1 MLNNQKLIIHNL
13 QPPEKNKRRFV
24 VGGRSSVARRAGF
37 SIAEV
42 VVAVFVISTGL
53 LAIISLIINS
63 LNYSMLSRD
72 QVIASQLA
80 QEGIELVRNV
90 RDNNI
95 FNGDEGW
102 NDGLSEYNN
111 ACVSYDMDTQTP
123 NFTCLDGVGN
133 QLYYDQDAYT
143 YSHSVAGNEATR
155 FYRQLALVEETE
167 TYGSENIDKLKVT
180 ASVWWGGSNKPDS
193 CNSASKCV
201 SIENILM
208 PYE

>member
-24 VGGRSSVARRAGF
+24 FGGRSSVARRAGF

-95 FNGDEGW
+95 FNGRE
-102 NDGLSEYNN
+102 
-111 ACVSYDMDTQTP
+111 
-123 NFTCLDGVGN
+123 
-133 QLYYDQDAYT
+133 
-143 YSHSVAGNEATR
+143 
-155 FYRQLALVEETE
+155 
-167 TYGSENIDKLKVT
+167 
-180 ASVWWGGSNKPDS
+180 
-193 CNSASKCV
+193 
-201 SIENILM
+201 
-208 PYE
+208 